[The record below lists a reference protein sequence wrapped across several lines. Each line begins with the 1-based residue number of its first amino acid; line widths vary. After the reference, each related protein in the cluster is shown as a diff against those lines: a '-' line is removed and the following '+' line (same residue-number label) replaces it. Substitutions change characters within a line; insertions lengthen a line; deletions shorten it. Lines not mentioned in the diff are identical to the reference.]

1 MVLFEGE
8 RGRKLVGDLP
18 ASKWELDTI
27 PDLSSYKRTTDHY
40 ENDVES
46 DDKGIRR
53 PLMPAS
59 KLKVDILTKS
69 YSYQFENYY
78 AENVKMTY

>member
-27 PDLSSYKRTTDHY
+27 PDLSSYKRTTDHRKHV
-40 ENDVES
+40 VES
-46 DDKGIRR
+46 DDKGNWK
-53 PLMPAS
+53 PQDYGFFL
-59 KLKVDILTKS
+59 
-69 YSYQFENYY
+69 Y
-78 AENVKMTY
+78 